1 MFVCLRSKNL
11 LHLFFLFLIHLK
23 EAFLHFEDFCEE
35 KCFCFLFFIFLFLS
49 KETLHIKNLIVGSQ
63 HEYKTSTD
71 DSGLLQKQ
79 LDALLA
85 ADFCKM
91 HYLCMLL
98 SRKAGIG

>member
-1 MFVCLRSKNL
+1 MKKSAFV
-11 LHLFFLFLIHLK
+11 F
-23 EAFLHFEDFCEE
+23 
-35 KCFCFLFFIFLFLS
+35 FFIFLFLS
-49 KETLHIKNLIVGSQ
+49 KDSLQSLHIKNLIVGSQ

>member
-1 MFVCLRSKNL
+1 MKKSVFV
-11 LHLFFLFLIHLK
+11 
-23 EAFLHFEDFCEE
+23 
-35 KCFCFLFFIFLFLS
+35 FCFSFFS
-49 KETLHIKNLIVGSQ
+49 SSVKETLHIKNLIVGSQ

>member
-1 MFVCLRSKNL
+1 ML
-11 LHLFFLFLIHLK
+11 LFFL
-23 EAFLHFEDFCEE
+23 
-35 KCFCFLFFIFLFLS
+35 IFLFLS
-49 KETLHIKNLIVGSQ
+49 KDSLQSLHIKNVIVGSQ

>member
-1 MFVCLRSKNL
+1 MKKSVFV
-11 LHLFFLFLIHLK
+11 
-23 EAFLHFEDFCEE
+23 
-35 KCFCFLFFIFLFLS
+35 FCFSFFIFLFLS